1 MLITVN
7 GAAVELACST
17 VAELLVNR
25 MDDPRPHGVAVAVNG
40 AVVPRDSWPR
50 WPLAAGD
57 VVEVV
62 TAVAG
67 G

>member
-1 MLITVN
+1 MRLTLN
-7 GAAVELACST
+7 GVALDAEGRT
-17 VAELLVNR
+17 VADLVGPLP
-25 MDDPRPHGVAVAVNG
+25 DGHAVAVNQE
-40 AVVPRDSWPR
+40 VVPRSEHASH
-50 WPLAAGD
+50 PLADGD

>member
-1 MLITVN
+1 MRVTLN
-7 GAAVELACST
+7 GTPVDTDASTLAGLLGDLPDGHAA
-17 VAELLVNR
+17 
-25 MDDPRPHGVAVAVNG
+25 AVNG
-40 AVVPRDSWPR
+40 EVVPRSAHAAH
-50 WPLAAGD
+50 PLAAGD